1 MDEKILPD
9 DLDEVLNKSSIE
21 YKFSV
26 ENKQVAPVVDYAKQ
40 SNWNPPSNR
49 NVEYV
54 KPQFAPAV
62 KPFEP
67 VGTKTEQKKKNIFI
81 RVSNNIASKPKLY
94 LVLIIALIIIILILF
109 IYYNGLLFIG
119 PFCPNNIKSQAYKNN
134 MSNGDDSRHSK
145 NISGSHID
153 HIKEHDLLSS
163 LKI

>member
-21 YKFSV
+21 
-26 ENKQVAPVVDYAKQ
+26 NKQAAAVEYAKQ
-40 SNWNPPSNR
+40 SNWNPTPNR

-54 KPQFAPAV
+54 KPQFTPAV

-67 VGTKTEQKKKNIFI
+67 VGSKTEQKKKNIFI

-134 MSNGDDSRHSK
+134 MANGDDSRHSK
-145 NISGSHID
+145 SSSID
-153 HIKEHDLLSS
+153 NSKEHDLLSS

>member
-21 YKFSV
+21 
-26 ENKQVAPVVDYAKQ
+26 NKQAAAEYAKQ
-40 SNWNPPSNR
+40 SNWNPPPNR

-54 KPQFAPAV
+54 KPQFTPAV

-81 RVSNNIASKPKLY
+81 KISNNIASKPKLY

-119 PFCPNNIKSQAYKNN
+119 PFCPNNIKSHAYKNN
-134 MSNGDDSRHSK
+134 MANSDDSRHSK
-145 NISGSHID
+145 SSSGGRSID
-153 HIKEHDLLSS
+153 NSKEHDLLSS